1 MTKKKEYVRFSFILF
16 VYSFMVGYSE
26 KKNGEN
32 CLRKCF
38 KTKEKEIT
46 PQVRENR
53 SSNNCAHFLPRMVC
67 LWLHFSTE
75 TGPNKNAI
83 VTRTTRMFF
92 VSATIVIFVA
102 SL

>member
-16 VYSFMVGYSE
+16 VYSFMVGYSG

-83 VTRTTRMFF
+83 VTRTTRTFF